1 MVNRIIFRTLSGAS
15 YPVNIGAN
23 DTLYDV
29 KIKVA
34 RAAGFDSSRTRLF
47 VEPRVKLEGDD
58 ESFNSLARNFN
69 MHDDAVVYAVEMLQS
84 RPVAKRQLNGGHES
98 KSKDRRL
105 RFKSKKSAKKS
116 KRSGKKKIKRS
127 GKRSGKTGKKKS
139 AKKAKKSGAKR
150 SIRK

>member
-15 YPVNIGAN
+15 YQVNIGAN

-47 VEPRVKLEGDD
+47 VEPRVRLEGDD
-58 ESFNSLARNFN
+58 EAFNNLARNFN

-84 RPVAKRQLNGGHES
+84 RPVAKRQLSGGHES

-105 RFKSKKSAKKS
+105 RFKSKKSSKKS
-116 KRSGKKKIKRS
+116 KRSGKKKSVKKSKRS
-127 GKRSGKTGKKKS
+127 GKKKS